1 MKRSLLTALGV
12 ALLLAFSAG
21 ALAKDEKKAE
31 TKTITGKSGCAE
43 CDGVVKH
50 GDAMHIML
58 TDKAGTRWVL
68 IGDSASYKEAH
79 KARMDGKTMTAT
91 LTSEPVTKKGEDGK
105 DYKEVKVSDVKV
117 EA

>member
-1 MKRSLLTALGV
+1 MKRSLLTVLGLALVFAFTSGV
-12 ALLLAFSAG
+12 
-21 ALAKDEKKAE
+21 LAKDEKKAD

-50 GDAMHIML
+50 DDAMHIML

-79 KARMDGKTMTAT
+79 KVRMDGKSMTAT
-91 LTSEPVTKKGEDGK
+91 LASEPVTKKGEDGK